1 LAVRGGPAVTARFR
15 TIQVCPKHLM
25 ALGDRLRVREN
36 EPQRPCGYFWEG
48 VNRMFGMRRREF
60 ITLLG
65 GAAAWPLAARAQQP
79 MPVVGFLNGASPL
92 QFSYLTAAFRQGL
105 SEAGFQDGRNVAIE
119 YRWAEGHNDRIPPLA
134 SDLIERRVAVIAA
147 TGGVGESPL
156 VTKIATPTTPVVFL
170 AAGDPVKLGHVASF
184 NRPGGN
190 ITGVSFFLN
199 ALGAKRLELL
209 RETVPAV
216 TRIAVLVDPSYPD
229 FEPFLN
235 DVLAAG
241 ITLGRQISVLNA
253 TTEHEVD
260 VAFREFVGGAI
271 GALVVSPSPI
281 LLARREQIVGLAAR
295 YAVPA
300 IYQLREFPAVGGLM
314 SYGTSISDAYRQV
327 GIYVGRILKGAKPA
341 DLPIIQPTKF
351 ELPINLKTAKALGI
365 DLPSKLLALAD
376 EVIE

>member
-1 LAVRGGPAVTARFR
+1 
-15 TIQVCPKHLM
+15 M
-25 ALGDRLRVREN
+25 ALGDRLSVREN

-351 ELPINLKTAKALGI
+351 ELVINLKTAKALGI